1 MTRLMYTTLLLVFT
15 INTTVLTVGAELH
28 QNTLTVDA
36 TDRENWAYINLTE
49 GETVDIADAAT
60 SMAWNLGF
68 KRTGVIVNGGVS
80 GPGKT
85 GALALEDI
93 SFEDV
98 LEAPKEE
105 YVSDTEQIAT
115 FARGDGWYTYTGPPN
130 HWVLPNSK
138 VYILRIPADPTAE
151 SEGPYDYAKVRFI
164 GYYENNETK
173 EGSGY
178 VTIEYVLQD
187 NGTRSFV
194 ESEPTHVEAQGK
206 LTTTWAS
213 IKLK

>member
-1 MTRLMYTTLLLVFT
+1 MTRLMYTTLLLVFAIST
-15 INTTVLTVGAELH
+15 IVLTVDGELH
-28 QNTLTVDA
+28 KNTLTVDA

-68 KRTGVIVNGGVS
+68 KRTGVIANGGVS

-98 LEAPKEE
+98 LEAPEGE

-130 HWVLPNSK
+130 HWVLPNPK
-138 VYILRIPADPTAE
+138 IYILRIPEDPTAKP
-151 SEGPYDYAKVRFI
+151 EGPYYYAKVRFI

-178 VTIEYVLQD
+178 VTIEYALQD
-187 NGTRSFV
+187 DGTRAFA
-194 ESEPTHVEAQGK
+194 ESEPTSVDANGK